1 MVTTHGEERTSSVSF
16 FALFAIIFHRIGTMR
31 KIVISTGG
39 GDAPGLNAVIF
50 AVVNSAVRRGWEVY
64 GSRSG
69 YKGLLDLDELVRL
82 VPADVREI
90 TSIGGTIIGSTN
102 KGHPFKMPVKNL
114 AGETTVVDISGKI
127 LENFNRMGFFCH
139 VAVGGDGSMEIAHR
153 FAEIGM
159 PVVGIPKTIDN
170 DLEATDRTFGFDTA
184 VATATDALDKLHS
197 TAKSHDR
204 VMVVEV
210 MGRESGWI
218 ALYSGL
224 AGEADA
230 ILIPEIPFDMDV
242 VCRKINDNDLHDK
255 HYSIVVVAEGARAKD
270 GTRITR
276 GKGELGRDEDVLGGI
291 GEWVAAEIRRRTDKD
306 VRSLTLGHLQ
316 RGGSPTTFDRLLAL
330 RFGGAAIRMVEEE
343 KFDQMVA
350 WQPPV
355 MSSVPLAEAIR
366 SRKMVD
372 LTSDKVL
379 TARDIGICLGDQW

>member
-1 MVTTHGEERTSSVSF
+1 
-16 FALFAIIFHRIGTMR
+16 MR

-50 AVVNSAVRRGWEVY
+50 AVVNSAAGKGWEVY

-69 YKGLLDLDELVRL
+69 YKGLLDPEELVL
-82 VPADVREI
+82 LQPKDVREI

-102 KGHPFKMPVKNL
+102 KGHPFRMPVVNL
-114 AGETTVVDISGKI
+114 AGESTIVDISGKI
-127 LENFNRMGFFCH
+127 MENFNRMGFFCH
-139 VAVGGDGSMEIAHR
+139 IAVGGDGSMEIAHR

-159 PVVGIPKTIDN
+159 PVVGVPKTIDN

-224 AGEADA
+224 AGEADV
-230 ILIPEIPFDMDV
+230 ILIPEIPFDMNA
-242 VCRKINDNDLHDK
+242 VCSKINDNDLHDK
-255 HYSIVVVAEGARAKD
+255 RYSIVVVAEGAKARD
-270 GTRITR
+270 GEVITR
-276 GKGELGRDEDVLGGI
+276 GKGELGRDEELLGGI
-291 GEWVAAEIRRRTDKD
+291 GVWVASEIRKRTDKD
-306 VRSLTLGHLQ
+306 VRSITLGHLQ

-330 RFGGAAIRMVEEE
+330 RFGGAAVRLVEQE

-350 WQPPV
+350 WKPPV
-355 MSSVPLAEAIR
+355 MSSVPLEEAIR
-366 SRKMVD
+366 SRKKVD
-372 LTSDKVL
+372 LTSDKVQ
-379 TARDIGICLGDQW
+379 TARDIGICLGD